1 MGSTLMGH
9 RSPKVDQAF
18 TLVELLVAAAIGT
31 VVLAATAS
39 VLISQMRMT
48 SKFYTAGQVQQDL
61 LRLHRFLLAETNEA
75 CAFQLGSTSLTSCG
89 AACTQ
94 TGSSELRLL
103 VPITTSVNSDPTA
116 AASLETIVYRLS
128 GNNLLR
134 SGPRIL
140 SSGALDTTAA
150 NDQTDVLVIDNVNT
164 FTPTLSAD
172 CNILTLAL
180 RLNVPGTTDTVPPST
195 AGAEV
200 FTLRAGTRVFN

>member
-1 MGSTLMGH
+1 MRH
-9 RSPKVDQAF
+9 RFTHVQQAF
-18 TLVELLVAAAIGT
+18 TLVELLIGAALGA
-31 VVLAATAS
+31 VVLAATAN

-48 SKFYTAGQVQQDL
+48 RSFYTAGQVQQDL

-75 CAFQLGSTSLTSCG
+75 CAFQLGSTSLPNCG
-89 AACTQ
+89 ATCTQ

-116 AASLETIVYRLS
+116 AGSLETIVYRLS
-128 GNNLLR
+128 GNQLLR

-140 SSGALDTTAA
+140 SSGALDTNAA
-150 NDQTDVLVIDNVNT
+150 NDQADVLVIDNVNT
-164 FTPTLSAD
+164 FTPALSAD
-172 CNILTLAL
+172 CNILTLSL

-200 FTLRAGTRVFN
+200 FILRAGTRVFN